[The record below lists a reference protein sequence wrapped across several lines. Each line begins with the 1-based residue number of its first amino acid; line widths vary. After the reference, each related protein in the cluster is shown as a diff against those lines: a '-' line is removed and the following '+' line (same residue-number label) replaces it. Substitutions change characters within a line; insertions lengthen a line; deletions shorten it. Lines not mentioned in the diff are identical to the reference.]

1 MNQIVNKLAAPL
13 LLALIVVAT
22 SWSLLHPQLFR
33 AHDYIHAARVAEM
46 ARGIMEGQVPVRW
59 SGNFGY
65 GYGMPLFE
73 FYSPLPYYLGALLW
87 LMAIP
92 IDIVVKLLFF
102 IPSLMTVIAAYK
114 LGKVWFPT
122 LTAVIVAAA
131 IALAPYRAVNL
142 FVRGAVA
149 EAWGMAFF
157 VVSLLGVS
165 YVVKRSK
172 HGSWVLLMGLVGM
185 VLSHNLT
192 TMIAVPALVIWGIV
206 SLVAEALTLRKSSF
220 RKNLWQTFKKILPSL
235 LSVGSISIGLTTFYW
250 LPALTEN
257 HFTQLDSRI
266 LTGYFDFHNHF
277 LYLRQ
282 FFTPFWG
289 YGGSNWGPI
298 DGLSFFLGFGMLLGF
313 VLTTTFLLTDF
324 FRSFILKRDAVN
336 RVLLAIFLG
345 AGAILIYAAIFSLQ
359 RSLPIWELVPVL
371 HMLQFP
377 WRFLSILTTIG
388 GVFSVLWI
396 SLLPKH
402 RYLRITVALLYFA
415 LLLSN
420 LRYFQPEQYLENS
433 ADLYYTSPSLIQNSM
448 SETLPDYIP
457 TAMNLTSP
465 PTTLISCIPASC
477 QVSTV
482 LQNTSVQKLVEVVAD
497 QDTQLTVSTAFY
509 PGWKI
514 TIDDVAQEITVSD
527 GGLISA
533 PISQGTHSVRWYF
546 DSTPTRKIAD
556 RISLLSLGIVAI
568 VLTNE
573 FSKAR
578 FKKKANGLR
587 TETPYLPFD

>member
-1 MNQIVNKLAAPL
+1 MNRAINILAAPF
-13 LLALIVVAT
+13 LLALIVLAT

-46 ARGIMEGQVPVRW
+46 ARGIVEGQAPVRW

-87 LMAIP
+87 LIAIP

-102 IPSLMTVIAAYK
+102 IPSLITVIAAYK

-122 LTAVIVAAA
+122 LTAVLVAAA

-149 EAWGMAFF
+149 EAWGMAFL

-172 HGSWVLLMGLVGM
+172 YGSWVLLGGLVGM

-192 TMIAVPALVIWGIV
+192 TMIAVPALVIWGVV
-206 SLVAEALTLRKSSF
+206 SLVAEALPIEKSSF
-220 RKNLWQTFKKILPSL
+220 WKNLWQTFVKILPSL
-235 LSVGSISIGLTTFYW
+235 LGVGSISIGLTTFYW

-282 FFTPFWG
+282 FFIPFWG

-313 VLTTTFLLTDF
+313 ALTTVTLCAYFV
-324 FRSFILKRDAVN
+324 RSFIIMRYKTDRM
-336 RVLLAIFLG
+336 LLSVFLG
-345 AGAILIYAAIFSLQ
+345 AGAIMLYAAILSLQ

-371 HMLQFP
+371 HVLQFP

-396 SLLPKH
+396 GVLPKR

-433 ADLYYTSPSLIQNSM
+433 ADLYYTDSSLIQNSM

-465 PTTLISCIPASC
+465 PTTLASCVPATC

-482 LQNTSVQKLVEVVAD
+482 LQNTSVQKLVEVTAD
-497 QDTQLTVSTAFY
+497 QATQLTVSTAFY

-514 TIDDVAQEITVSD
+514 TIDDVAQEIVVSD
-527 GGLISA
+527 TGLISVPLA
-533 PISQGTHSVRWYF
+533 QGTHSVRWYF

-568 VLTNE
+568 VLANE

-578 FKKKANGLR
+578 LKKKVNGLR